1 MRPGPVRADGAY
13 DRSVPPARRLI
24 ALLCPLVL
32 LASAG
37 SAWGAQ
43 DVGTADP
50 SKPITVEVTYP
61 CSPAAKGL
69 QTRLIANAPEEA
81 SAASILQSCRAGRGT
96 RVVAVEPTEI
106 VVNRDRRS
114 TLVIGFHDM
123 NGDPRTVTVY
133 GPDPGAREAKVT
145 YGGTRAVAP
154 ADQNIAEADQTIA
167 GSQKNTTTKA
177 CRWVRPAD
185 VSLPSFADD
194 VAHCEVTESQWTRTW
209 IVQRVAKKVPD
220 FGGVPGE
227 NGLTLYVSTWT
238 DDAAATGRPSWAH
251 ANAPATVPGF
261 TLPPLGEQS
270 FDGFPRLLGYTRWS
284 KFSPGGYQGY
294 LQGKHYPLIF
304 GSLTFSGYGVYGP
317 GDRYGAPTNAYGR
330 NVYIDTFES
339 DYGPGWR
346 RIMGVL
352 TQPPNGAFCYEI
364 SKKGGSKSRNGISS
378 LRMYRLTAIGP
389 GLTPV
394 VQVTITGPTFRFGA
408 DDYDPK
414 TMKWGTGF
422 SFKQAQALRDQA
434 AMIGPRY
441 RTKPKGKGS
450 TDCGATLRQLPE
462 AFFAPPPA

>member
-1 MRPGPVRADGAY
+1 MRPGPARAHGAHC
-13 DRSVPPARRLI
+13 RSVPPVRRLL

-32 LASAG
+32 LAAT
-37 SAWGAQ
+37 ATAHGAQ

-69 QTRLIANAPEEA
+69 QTRLIAPDEAPV
-81 SAASILQSCRAGRGT
+81 SAALPSCRTGRGT
-96 RVVAVEPTEI
+96 RVVAVEPTDI

-133 GPDPGAREAKVT
+133 GPDPGALEAKVA
-145 YGGTRAVAP
+145 YGGTRVVAANEEPVAAV
-154 ADQNIAEADQTIA
+154 
-167 GSQKNTTTKA
+167 GKA
-177 CRWVRPAD
+177 TSTRACPWGPWD
-185 VSLPSFADD
+185 GMDPSFAEGAFCR
-194 VAHCEVTESQWTRTW
+194 VAESRWSRSW
-209 IVQRVAKKVPD
+209 VVQRVAKKVPD

-251 ANAPATVPGF
+251 RNAPPTIPGF
-261 TLPPLGEQS
+261 NLPPLGEQT
-270 FDGFPRLLGYTRWS
+270 FTGAPQLLGYTRWS

-294 LQGKHYPLIF
+294 LKRKHYPLIF

-317 GDRYGAPTNAYGR
+317 GNRYGAPTDVYGR
-330 NVYIDTFES
+330 NVYIDTFDS

-352 TQPPNGAFCYEI
+352 TQPPNGTFCYEI
-364 SKKGGSKSRNGISS
+364 SKKGGSKSRNGISKF
-378 LRMYRLTAIGP
+378 RRYRLTAIGP

-394 VQVTITGPTFRFGA
+394 VQIVISGPTFPFGA
-408 DDYDPK
+408 EGYDPK

-422 SFKQAQALRDQA
+422 SAAQARALRDQA
-434 AMIGPRY
+434 AMIGPGY
-441 RTKPKGKGS
+441 RAKPKGKGS

-462 AFFAPPPA
+462 SFFAPPPA